1 MSEENNFDVDL
12 EKLSLLPD
20 RYYIILSEGENDGE
34 LRMTAYDTTGNEYD
48 KDEDFNAAMIIQ
60 EGLLS
65 ALRDRPDE
73 MYDMGVASIEFRI
86 FAEELAQDE
95 TIPVPEDMGKNV
107 VKVDFGKKQ

>member
-34 LRMTAYDTTGNEYD
+34 LRMTAYDTTGNTYD
-48 KDEDFNAAMIIQ
+48 KDEDFNAAMVVQ

-65 ALRDRPDE
+65 ILRDRPDE
-73 MYDMGVASIEFRI
+73 TYDMGVASIEFRI

-107 VKVDFGKKQ
+107 VKVNFGKKQ